1 MAIKYI
7 DPDLGERTLIVFSL
21 SAHQQELAR
30 LKKLGYKITH
40 PSGDSTNAPAMKFT
54 DPCYP
59 PQLVD
64 LMNEILE
71 RDDLNAVEQ
80 WYWICEAEHNCYS
93 HKDDPC
99 FEGLPHQLCLETAPR
114 EFLLSIIRAKRT
126 RGYEWL
132 MEAFGMA
139 A

>member
-1 MAIKYI
+1 M
-7 DPDLGERTLIVFSL
+7 
-21 SAHQQELAR
+21 
-30 LKKLGYKITH
+30 
-40 PSGDSTNAPAMKFT
+40 NAPAMKFT
-54 DPCYP
+54 DACYP
-59 PQLVD
+59 PELVEFI
-64 LMNEILE
+64 NATLE

-80 WYWICEAEHNCYS
+80 WHAICEAEHNCYS
-93 HKDDPC
+93 HKNDPC
-99 FEGLPHQLCLETAPR
+99 FKGLPHQLSLETAPR